1 MRGLDGGCAG
11 LDVDR
16 HEDDRV
22 ELLRDHRVELLLL
35 DQCVVAA
42 VEYGQFDFAALDGGM
57 LFQRGRPDLHE
68 FGIEAVGRRTDL
80 ELFLRDGRRREE
92 GRGGSQGDHEFLH
105 ATPPYCGFRDLH
117 GARIAS
123 WPPLGGQ
130 YLKGQRP

>member
-42 VEYGQFDFAALDGGM
+42 VEHGQFDFTALDGGV
-57 LFQRGRPDLHE
+57 LFKGRRPDLHE
-68 FGIEAVGRRTDL
+68 FGIETVGCGTDL
-80 ELFLRDGRRREE
+80 ELFLRD
-92 GRGGSQGDHEFLH
+92 S
-105 ATPPYCGFRDLH
+105 
-117 GARIAS
+117 
-123 WPPLGGQ
+123 
-130 YLKGQRP
+130 